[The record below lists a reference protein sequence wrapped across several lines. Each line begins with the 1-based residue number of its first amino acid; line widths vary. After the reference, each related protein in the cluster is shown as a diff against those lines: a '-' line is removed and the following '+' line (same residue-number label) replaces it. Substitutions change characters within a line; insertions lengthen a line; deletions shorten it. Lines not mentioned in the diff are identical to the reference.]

1 MYYVYAYIRKS
12 NGTPYY
18 IGKGKGDRAYA
29 KHNFVA
35 VPKDKT
41 KIVFLESNLTEIGAL
56 ALERR
61 LIRWWGRK
69 DNCTGI
75 LLNKTD
81 GGDGVS
87 GYKFDKV
94 SAKNRSNT
102 IRGSK
107 NGMFGSKRIWVN
119 DGANNFLINEP
130 MPNGLRRGRLSW
142 IKKKTIDHP
151 LYGRTKYRLVSPSG
165 EIFIVKE
172 DFTKWCRERGLN
184 NSNIRSVALGK
195 KKHHKYWTATILE

>member
-18 IGKGKGDRAYA
+18 IGKGKGDRAYT

-41 KIVFLESNLTEIGAL
+41 KIVFLETNLTEIGAL

-69 DNCTGI
+69 DNFTGI

-87 GYKFDKV
+87 GYIFDKEV
-94 SAKNRSNT
+94 VKERANT
-102 IRGSK
+102 IRGHK
-107 NGMFGSKRIWVN
+107 NGMYGSKRVWVN
-119 DGANNFLINEP
+119 DGTNNYLIEKP
-130 MPNGLRRGRLSW
+130 IPNNLNIGRLKW
-142 IKKKTIDHP
+142 ITKETIDHP
-151 LYGRTKYRLVSPSG
+151 LYGRTTYRLVSPSG
-165 EIFIVKE
+165 EVFIVKE
-172 DFTKWCRERGLN
+172 NFTKWCKEKGLN

-195 KKHHKYWTATILE
+195 KKHHKYWTATIVN